1 MAPSVPKASAAA
13 VEAMPPARKPSSSSS
28 LGHPSSS
35 SSTSS
40 PRSSAGAAAATPA
53 AAAAAGTGGRAT
65 LHVVFLES
73 DGGKSTF
80 KVSTRTKVCR
90 VVEAYCGTRS
100 YARDGVRFVLN
111 GKRLKVSGDE
121 GQMTTEEAGIE
132 DGDVI
137 DVFRIQTG
145 GMMMV

>member
-1 MAPSVPKASAAA
+1 MAPAASVPKSNS
-13 VEAMPPARKPSSSSS
+13 VLSTPSDPKVDGSSSS
-28 LGHPSSS
+28 LPPACSPSS
-35 SSTSS
+35 
-40 PRSSAGAAAATPA
+40 TPA
-53 AAAAAGTGGRAT
+53 SAVPAARVTM
-65 LHVVFLES
+65 HVVFSES

-111 GKRLKVSGDE
+111 GKRLKVTGEE
-121 GQMTTEEAGIE
+121 GQMTTADAGIE

-145 GMMMV
+145 GML

>member
-1 MAPSVPKASAAA
+1 MAPAASVPKSNSSL
-13 VEAMPPARKPSSSSS
+13 PSTNKQQSSSS
-28 LGHPSSS
+28 LPPPPDADTSDTTTAGPPSAGSSS
-35 SSTSS
+35 
-40 PRSSAGAAAATPA
+40 RVA
-53 AAAAAGTGGRAT
+53 

-73 DGGKSTF
+73 DGGRSTF
-80 KVSTRTKVCR
+80 KVSTRTKMCR

-100 YARDGVRFVLN
+100 YAKEGVRFVLH

-121 GQMTTEEAGIE
+121 GQMTTSEAGIE

-145 GMMMV
+145 GSDWAYI